1 MSTTESTAFET
12 QSGEESPASGNASS
26 NPYEPPARRQEILRA
41 DPYYPHTAW
50 RAVVMWLIYFF
61 GFLGFVALLN
71 LSIPVGDLEWGNALI
86 PALIAT
92 ASVGSQWLWRKTRVL
107 VLENSGQI
115 SPDPAGLPESSG
127 R

>member
-1 MSTTESTAFET
+1 MSTSEPSTVNARRT
-12 QSGEESPASGNASS
+12 DNGGAASGAGPAPANSG
-26 NPYEPPARRQEILRA
+26 ARRREILRA

-71 LSIPVGDLEWGNALI
+71 LSIPVGDLEWGDALI

-92 ASVGSQWLWRKTRVL
+92 ASVGSQWLWRRTRVL

-115 SPDPAGLPESSG
+115 SPDPAGLPKLSC